1 LIRHERW
8 PPVTATPVF
17 ALSVAMVEPSFGTS
31 LMPVVGAAA
40 LLTPGLVAAVGAAIA
55 LAAITGNTNEEHG
68 LALCVETHS
77 LSENYG
83 FLGRRHALSQ
93 AGLDNGT
100 CFVAG

>member
-1 LIRHERW
+1 M
-8 PPVTATPVF
+8 TATPVF
-17 ALSVAMVEPSFGTS
+17 ALSVAMVEPPFGTP

-68 LALCVETHS
+68 LALCAEAHS
-77 LSENYG
+77 LPENYG
-83 FLGRRHALSQ
+83 FLGRRHASSQ